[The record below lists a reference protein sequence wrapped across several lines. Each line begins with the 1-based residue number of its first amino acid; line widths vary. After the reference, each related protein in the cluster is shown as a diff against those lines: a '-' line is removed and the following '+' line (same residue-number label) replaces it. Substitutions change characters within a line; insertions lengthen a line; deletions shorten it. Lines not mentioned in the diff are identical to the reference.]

1 MKRYA
6 GIDIGSRT
14 IKLALIEDGKIVDY
28 RVEDTNTD
36 FFKKSKDML
45 KGYKP
50 HRVVA
55 TGYGRNLAQGDY
67 AHGIISEIKAHAMG
81 ARHLFPKCCTIL
93 DVGGQDSKVISLDE
107 DGTVKNF
114 ELNDR
119 CAAGTGRF
127 LEVMAK
133 ALGFALDEF
142 GKKALKA
149 KNPTKIT
156 NVCTVF
162 TESEVISLLSQ
173 GVDPKD
179 IAFGLHQAI
188 VDRLKGMLLRIGVNG
203 DMVFSGGAARNACL
217 RSLLEEAI
225 GKKIKVYRCPE
236 VVGAMGCAL
245 VAQGI
250 G

>member
-14 IKLALIEDGKIVDY
+14 IKVALIEDSKVIGYK
-28 RVEDTNTD
+28 VEDTGVE
-36 FFKKSKDML
+36 FLKKSKEML
-45 KGYKP
+45 KDYKP
-50 HRVVA
+50 YRVMA
-55 TGYGRNLAQGDY
+55 TGYGRNLAKGDY

-81 ARHLFPKCCTIL
+81 ARHLFPRCRTIL
-93 DVGGQDSKVISLDE
+93 DVGGQDCKAISLED

-127 LEVMAK
+127 LEVMARV
-133 ALGFALDEF
+133 LGFSVDEF
-142 GKKALKA
+142 GKKALKSKSPA
-149 KNPTKIT
+149 QIT

-173 GVDPKD
+173 GIDPKD
-179 IAFGLHQAI
+179 IAFGLHQATME
-188 VDRLKGMLLRIGVNG
+188 RLKGMLLRIGVNG
-203 DMVFSGGAARNACL
+203 DVVFSGGAARNTCL
-217 RSLLEEAI
+217 RSLLEKVLER
-225 GKKIKVYRCPE
+225 KIKVYRCPE
-236 VVGAMGCAL
+236 IIGAMGCAL
-245 VAQGI
+245 AARDI

>member
-14 IKLALIEDGKIVDY
+14 IKVVLIEDNKVVDY
-28 RVEDTNTD
+28 KVEDTSTD
-36 FFKKSKDML
+36 FLKRSKELL
-45 KGYKP
+45 KGHKP

-55 TGYGRNLAQGDY
+55 TGYGRNLAKGDY

-81 ARHLFPKCCTIL
+81 ARHLFPRCRTIL

-107 DGTVKNF
+107 DGAVKNF

-127 LEVMAK
+127 LEVMAR
-133 ALGFALDEF
+133 ALGFSLDEF

-149 KNPTKIT
+149 KNPAQIT

-173 GVDPKD
+173 GVDARD
-179 IAFGLHQAI
+179 IAFGLHQAT
-188 VDRLKGMLLRIGVNG
+188 VDRLKGMLLRIGVDG
-203 DMVFSGGAARNACL
+203 DAVFSGGAARNICL
-217 RSLLEEAI
+217 RSLLTDAL
-225 GKKIKVYRCPE
+225 GKKMKVYRCPE
-236 VVGAMGCAL
+236 IIGAIGCAL

>member
-1 MKRYA
+1 MKRYL

-14 IKLALIEDGKIVDY
+14 IKVALIERDKIIDY
-28 RVEDTNTD
+28 KVEDTGID
-36 FFKKSKDML
+36 FLKKSREML

-50 HRVVA
+50 YRVVA
-55 TGYGRNLAQGDY
+55 TGYGRNLAKGDY
-67 AHGIISEIKAHAMG
+67 AHGVISEIKAHAMG
-81 ARHLFPKCCTIL
+81 ARHLFPKCRTVL
-93 DVGGQDSKVISLDE
+93 DVGGQDSKVISLEE
-107 DGTVKNF
+107 DGTVKHF

-119 CAAGTGRF
+119 CAAGTGKF

-133 ALGFALDEF
+133 TLGFSIEEF
-142 GKKALKA
+142 GKKALRA
-149 KNPTKIT
+149 KSPTKIT

-173 GVDPKD
+173 GVDPRD

-188 VDRLKGMLLRIGVNG
+188 VDRLKGMLVRIGVNG
-203 DMVFSGGAARNACL
+203 DVVFSGGAARNACL
-217 RSLLEEAI
+217 RSLLEEALE
-225 GKKIKVYRCPE
+225 KKFKVYRCPE
-236 VVGAMGCAL
+236 IIGAMGCAL